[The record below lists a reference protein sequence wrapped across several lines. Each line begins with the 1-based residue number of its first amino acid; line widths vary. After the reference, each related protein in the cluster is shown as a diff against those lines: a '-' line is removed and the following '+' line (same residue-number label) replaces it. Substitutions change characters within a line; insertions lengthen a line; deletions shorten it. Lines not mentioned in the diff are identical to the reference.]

1 MVPVGWAGV
10 GWEEKGQLAP
20 QGPQTALDLLRALE
34 FALEG
39 FQQKAA
45 LSEWNL
51 RAIARHLVGGWNR
64 RVSGDRSWG
73 RSGPELVE
81 VRPAEK
87 GRGSWYARKDE
98 RKAALPWKEFWPQ
111 KAHEI
116 EGQKWGL

>member
-10 GWEEKGQLAP
+10 GWEGRGQLLG
-20 QGPQTALDLLRALE
+20 GPQTALNLLRALE

-45 LSEWNL
+45 PAEWNL
-51 RAIARHLVGGWNR
+51 RAIARHLVGGWIR

-87 GRGSWYARKDE
+87 GRGSWYARKDKRME
-98 RKAALPWKEFWPQ
+98 RVLASEST
-111 KAHEI
+111 
-116 EGQKWGL
+116 